1 MLRDER
7 GIALVLVLLCATL
20 FLALSGAL
28 VAVMSTET
36 TISATFR
43 EASVALGAADAAVVR
58 VIDDLAIASD
68 IRAAFSGNATSTFR
82 DGAVT
87 GTRPLP
93 DGTTLDL
100 LEATNVERCGA
111 SHCTDSEIDAITAER
126 PWGVNNPRWQV
137 YGSGWLSDIAPAAGE
152 AARVYLVVWIGD
164 DGLETDG
171 DPFTDAAD
179 VDAAGHEVALLRVAA
194 YGAYSVRRRIEVVA
208 RREEGTVRLTSWRE
222 IR

>member
-1 MLRDER
+1 MWRDER

-43 EASVALGAADAAVVR
+43 EGAVVLAAADAAIVR
-58 VIDDLAIASD
+58 VIDDLA
-68 IRAAFSGNATSTFR
+68 RAPDVSAALAGTATSTFI

-87 GTRPLP
+87 GARTLP
-93 DGTTLDL
+93 DGTSLDL
-100 LEATNVERCGA
+100 SEATNVERCGA
-111 SHCTDSEIDAITAER
+111 SSCTDSEIAAITAER
-126 PWGVNNPRWQV
+126 PWGASNPRWQV
-137 YGSGWLSDIAPAAGE
+137 YASGWLSDVAPAAD
-152 AARVYLVVWIGD
+152 APRVYLVVWIGD
-164 DGLETDG
+164 DPLETDG
-171 DPFTDAAD
+171 DPVTDEAD
-179 VDAAGHEVALLRVAA
+179 VDAAGHEVVLLRAAA

-208 RREEGTVRLTSWRE
+208 RREDGAVHLTSWRE

>member
-1 MLRDER
+1 MWRDER

-43 EASVALGAADAAVVR
+43 EGAAVLAAADAAIVR
-58 VIDDLAIASD
+58 VIDDLA
-68 IRAAFSGNATSTFR
+68 RAADVSAALAGNATSTFI

-87 GTRPLP
+87 GARTLP
-93 DGTTLDL
+93 DGTSLDL
-100 LEATNVERCGA
+100 SEATNVERCGK
-111 SHCTDSEIDAITAER
+111 SSCTDSEIEAVTAER

-137 YGSGWLSDIAPAAGE
+137 YGSGWLSDVAPATDAP
-152 AARVYLVVWIGD
+152 RVYLVVWIGD
-164 DGLETDG
+164 DPLETDG
-171 DPFTDAAD
+171 DPVTDDAD
-179 VDAAGHEVALLRVAA
+179 VDAAGHEVVLLRAAA

-208 RREEGTVRLTSWRE
+208 RREDGAVHLTSWRE

>member
-1 MLRDER
+1 MWRDER
-7 GIALVLVLLCATL
+7 GIGLVLVLLCATL

-43 EASVALGAADAAVVR
+43 EAAVALAAADAAIVR
-58 VIDDLAIASD
+58 VIDDLA
-68 IRAAFSGNATSTFR
+68 RAPDVNAALSGTATSTFL

-87 GTRPLP
+87 GARTLP

-100 LEATNVERCGA
+100 INATNMERCGA
-111 SHCTDSEIDAITAER
+111 SACTDSEIDAITAER

-137 YGSGWLSDIAPAAGE
+137 YGSGWLSDLAPAAGE
-152 AARVYLVVWIGD
+152 VARVYLVVWIGD
-164 DGLETDG
+164 DPLETDG
-171 DPFTDAAD
+171 DPFTDDAD
-179 VDAAGHEVALLRVAA
+179 VDAAGHDVVLLRAAA
-194 YGAYSVRRRIEVVA
+194 YGAYSVRRRLEVVA
-208 RREEGTVRLTSWRE
+208 RREEGTARLTSWRE